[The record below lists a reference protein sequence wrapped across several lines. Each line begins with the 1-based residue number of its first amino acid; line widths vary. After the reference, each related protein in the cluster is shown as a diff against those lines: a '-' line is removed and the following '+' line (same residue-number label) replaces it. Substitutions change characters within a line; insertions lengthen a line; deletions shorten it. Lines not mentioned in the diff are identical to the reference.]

1 MLKNIIYL
9 LSVQGGNYIFPLVTL
24 PYLVRIL
31 EPTGYGIYGYSF
43 AVVQYFILFID
54 YGFNYS
60 APKIISISR
69 ENTDSISKVFW
80 NVTFIKII
88 AASLGLLIIYLI
100 SELNIIDYQIKFIIL
115 AYISVVGNLIYPV
128 WFFQGLEKMEKMLS
142 VIEKM
147 PKSLFNGERFLTDE
161 ELSKVLRVS
170 RRTLQEYR
178 TFGVVPYYM
187 VQGKTLYKESDIL
200 KILEDSYKRCRE
212 EQRWV

>member
-1 MLKNIIYL
+1 M
-9 LSVQGGNYIFPLVTL
+9 QTVT
-24 PYLVRIL
+24 P
-31 EPTGYGIYGYSF
+31 
-43 AVVQYFILFID
+43 
-54 YGFNYS
+54 
-60 APKIISISR
+60 IISGMSLLC
-69 ENTDSISKVFW
+69 T
-80 NVTFIKII
+80 
-88 AASLGLLIIYLI
+88 ASTIRAPTPL
-100 SELNIIDYQIKFIIL
+100 
-115 AYISVVGNLIYPV
+115 
-128 WFFQGLEKMEKMLS
+128 MEKMLS

>member
-1 MLKNIIYL
+1 MSYHFLDDKD
-9 LSVQGGNYIFPLVTL
+9 P
-24 PYLVRIL
+24 RID
-31 EPTGYGIYGYSF
+31 
-43 AVVQYFILFID
+43 VM
-54 YGFNYS
+54 
-60 APKIISISR
+60 
-69 ENTDSISKVFW
+69 
-80 NVTFIKII
+80 
-88 AASLGLLIIYLI
+88 
-100 SELNIIDYQIKFIIL
+100 
-115 AYISVVGNLIYPV
+115 
-128 WFFQGLEKMEKMLS
+128 FQGLEKMEKMLS

-178 TFGVVPYYM
+178 TFGM